1 MDLVI
6 RYDPKADILVVKL
19 KEGEMV
25 DEKLLDSDVL
35 LGLDEEGEP
44 VVFEVWDASKRGLM
58 KSLIDLAN
66 EKRGVVDTLLERGTV
81 APS

>member
-1 MDLVI
+1 MVI
-6 RYDPKADILVVKL
+6 RYDPKADIHVVKL
-19 KEGEMV
+19 KEEMV

-35 LGLDEEGEP
+35 LGVDEEGEP
-44 VVFEVWDASKRGLM
+44 VEFEVWDAFRMGLM

>member
-1 MDLVI
+1 MNLVI

-35 LGLDEEGEP
+35 LGLMRRVSLWCLRCGMRTR
-44 VVFEVWDASKRGLM
+44 EV
-58 KSLIDLAN
+58 
-66 EKRGVVDTLLERGTV
+66 
-81 APS
+81 